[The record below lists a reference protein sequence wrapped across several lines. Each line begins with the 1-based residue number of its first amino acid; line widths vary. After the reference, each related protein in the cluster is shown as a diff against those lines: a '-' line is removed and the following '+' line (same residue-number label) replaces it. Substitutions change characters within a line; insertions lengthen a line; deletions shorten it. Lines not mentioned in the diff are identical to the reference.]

1 MVVNR
6 LPSKPDTPS
15 TSAGAPARSTTVVWH
30 ELECGSYAADLPIW
44 RELATLAGTGA
55 DAQPLLDVGA
65 GTGRVTLD
73 LAARGHL
80 LTALDRDEELL
91 GALRERVGELAV
103 ETVCADARSF
113 ELDRHDFAVC
123 LMPMQ
128 TIQLLGGRAGRLEF
142 LSRAC
147 EHLRPGGL
155 LACAIVTDIQP
166 FDCADGDLGP
176 DPDVAHVGDL
186 DYVSRPTRLHV
197 DDATL
202 RIERERSVTS
212 TTLRARGR
220 RQRAAT
226 PAEVELDV
234 IELDRLSVAQLLAEG
249 ERAGLSAA
257 GSRSIP
263 PTLEHVGSEVVVF
276 RG

>member
-6 LPSKPDTPS
+6 LPSKPDTPL

-30 ELECGSYAADLPIW
+30 ELECGTYAADLPIW

-65 GTGRVTLD
+65 GTGRVALD

-91 GALRERVGELAV
+91 DALRERVGELAI

-113 ELDRHDFAVC
+113 ELNRHDFAVC
-123 LMPMQ
+123 LVPMQ

-142 LSRAC
+142 LSRAR
-147 EHLRPGGL
+147 EHLRPWGL

-166 FDCADGDLGP
+166 FDCADGDVGP

-186 DYVSRPTRLHV
+186 DYISRPTRLHV

-212 TTLRARGR
+212 TTLRTRGR
-220 RQRAAT
+220 WQRAAT

-249 ERAGLSAA
+249 EQAGLSGA

-263 PTLEHVGSEVVVF
+263 PTLEHVGSEVVMF
-276 RG
+276 HG

>member
-1 MVVNR
+1 MVVNG
-6 LPSKPDTPS
+6 LSSKPATPP

-44 RELATLAGTGA
+44 RELAALAGTGA

-65 GTGRVTLD
+65 GTGRVTID

-91 GALRERVGELAV
+91 GALRERVGELAI

-113 ELDRHDFAVC
+113 ELDRRDFAVC
-123 LMPMQ
+123 LVPMQ

-142 LSRAC
+142 LSRAR

-202 RIERERSVTS
+202 RIERERSITS
-212 TTLRARGR
+212 TTLRTRGR
-220 RQRAAT
+220 WQRAAT

-234 IELDRLSVAQLLAEG
+234 IELDRLSVAQLLTEG
-249 ERAGLSAA
+249 ERTGLSGA

-263 PTLEHVGSEVVVF
+263 PTREHVGSEVVMF